1 MHSSPLGKHLNLSL
15 WRGLEQPGFMVVIV
29 VKDAGSRMMLAS
41 PRQQRESTGRG
52 SSRCVTL
59 T

>member
-1 MHSSPLGKHLNLSL
+1 
-15 WRGLEQPGFMVVIV
+15 MVVMV

-41 PRQQRESTGRG
+41 PRQQRESEGRG